1 VFFKVFKSFL
11 LKSFHIFSKKSR
23 ENKNDLYNFSKEEIL
38 KNKIFSLKFYFEV
51 ANFNSDYRFP
61 LLKLADTKKWKAI

>member
-1 VFFKVFKSFL
+1 M
-11 LKSFHIFSKKSR
+11 
-23 ENKNDLYNFSKEEIL
+23 YNFSNEEIL
-38 KNKIFSLKFYFEV
+38 KYKIFSLKFYFEV